1 VPSVLDVALVRPES
15 VEEALSVLAARG
27 EDATVVAGGTAVVLL
42 LRQGLIT
49 PSVLV
54 SLDRLVDLRT
64 IDEEAIVDEPIT
76 DGHGPGLRLGSLVTL
91 RQAETSPLVRAHQ
104 PTLAATLGQVA
115 SVRVRHA
122 ATVGGN
128 LAESD
133 YASDPP
139 CVLLASR
146 ARVRAR
152 SVRGERE
159 LPLSELLSGYYRTTL
174 APDELLT
181 EVVVPNAPPRSGS
194 CYLRMVTRSSEDRP
208 CVGVAALVSPD
219 DEGRCAGL
227 RVVVS
232 AVGPVP
238 VELEAAEEMALGQ
251 RPSGELVAEVAATYG
266 REIEPLSDL
275 RGSSW
280 YRKRVIEVLVR
291 RAVGAAWDTALANGD
306 GVAG

>member
-1 VPSVLDVALVRPES
+1 VLDVPLVRPAS
-15 VEEALSVLAARG
+15 VEEALSVLAERG
-27 EDATVVAGGTAVVLL
+27 EDARVVAGGTAVVLL
-42 LRQGLIT
+42 LRQGLIA

-54 SLDRLVDLRT
+54 SLDRLEGLRT
-64 IDEEAIVDEPIT
+64 IA
-76 DGHGPGLRLGSLVTL
+76 DGESSGLRLGALVTL
-91 RQAETSPLVRAHQ
+91 RQAETSALVRARQ
-104 PTLAATLGQVA
+104 PTLAAALGQVA
-115 SVRVRHA
+115 GVRIRHA

-128 LAESD
+128 LAEAD

-139 CVLLASR
+139 CVLLAQR
-146 ARVRAR
+146 ATVRAR

-159 LPLSELLSGYYRTTL
+159 IALADLLSGYYRTSL

-181 EVVVPNAPPRSGS
+181 EVAVPEAEARSGS

-208 CVGVAALVSPD
+208 CVGVAAVVSPD
-219 DEGRCAGL
+219 QEGRCAGL

-238 VELEAAEEMALGQ
+238 VELEGAEGMASGQ
-251 RPSGELVAEVAATYG
+251 PRSDDLLAELAATYG
-266 REIEPLSDL
+266 RQIEPLSDL

-291 RAVGAAWDTALANGD
+291 RAVGAAWDAAAAGGD
-306 GVAG
+306 RSVA

>member
-54 SLDRLVDLRT
+54 SLDRLESLRT
-64 IDEEAIVDEPIT
+64 IADEAN
-76 DGHGPGLRLGSLVTL
+76 GSGLRLGSLVTL
-91 RQAETSPLVRAHQ
+91 RQAETSSLVRARQ

-115 SVRVRHA
+115 SVRIRHA

-159 LPLSELLSGYYRTTL
+159 LPVGELLSGYYRTNL

-181 EVVVPNAPPRSGS
+181 EVVVPEAPAKSGS

-208 CVGVAALVSPD
+208 CVGVAALVWPD
-219 DEGRCAGL
+219 DQRQCAGL

-251 RPSGELVAEVAATYG
+251 TPSDGLVAEVAATYG
-266 REIEPLSDL
+266 REIEPLSDV

-291 RAVGAAWDTALANGD
+291 RAVGAAWDAALANWD
-306 GVAG
+306 GAAG

>member
-15 VEEALSVLAARG
+15 VEEALSVLAERG
-27 EDATVVAGGTAVVLL
+27 EDATVIAGGTAVVLL

-54 SLDRLVDLRT
+54 SLDRLEGLRT
-64 IDEEAIVDEPIT
+64 IADEAMADVN
-76 DGHGPGLRLGSLVTL
+76 GPGLRLGSLVTL
-91 RQAETSPLVRAHQ
+91 RQAETSSLVRARQ

-115 SVRVRHA
+115 SVRIRHA

-146 ARVRAR
+146 AWVRVR
-152 SVRGERE
+152 SVRGERA
-159 LPLSELLSGYYRTTL
+159 LPLGELLSGYYRTSL

-208 CVGVAALVSPD
+208 CVGVAALMWPD
-219 DEGRCAGL
+219 DHGRCAGL
-227 RVVVS
+227 RVVIS

-238 VELEAAEEMALGQ
+238 VELGAAEEMALGQ
-251 RPSGELVAEVAATYG
+251 PQSDELVAEVAATYG

-291 RAVGAAWDTALANGD
+291 RAVGAAWDAALANGD
-306 GVAG
+306 GAG